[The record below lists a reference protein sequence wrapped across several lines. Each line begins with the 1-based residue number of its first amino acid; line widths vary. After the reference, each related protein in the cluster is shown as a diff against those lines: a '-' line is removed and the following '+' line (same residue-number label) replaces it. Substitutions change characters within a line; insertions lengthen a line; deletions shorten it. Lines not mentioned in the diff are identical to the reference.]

1 MIPTEVQRIQFRH
14 DTLGNWFT
22 YNPILEVGEPAYE
35 TDTGKIKYGNGVD
48 RWRDLPY
55 AVGAAGP
62 AGPTGA
68 PGPAGPPGADGAVG
82 PAGPQGPIGPDGHPN
97 SLAVGTVTTGPTAAA
112 TITGT
117 APNQTVNFVFEKG
130 PKGDTGLTGT
140 QGIQGPAGPTGPAGA
155 VGPAGPQGIQGP
167 KGDAAGINLKG
178 EASAWP
184 PATNPVADDL
194 WLMPYPLPAGTP
206 AGYNPGDGAHYTG
219 VSWINVGPIRGPQGP
234 QGVAGPAGSTGP
246 AGATGPAGP
255 VGPEGQRGPTGPQGL
270 QGPAGDPNIL
280 TVNATIPVIPSEL
293 PHVVVNGS
301 SPNQSLDFYLPTPYI
316 PTMTIGTVTEGSP
329 ASASITGSAP
339 NFVLNLV
346 IPAGGSAPPTGTTV
360 FTINPQS
367 ASKIEGESVT
377 FNAEATSTDGQIV
390 YSWEKSTDGVAWT
403 TIAGSG
409 TNTLTLTSVTI
420 AGDVGQYR
428 CVATTAST
436 QAKSVPATL
445 QVSTKPPADGS
456 SWEHHYVRSHG
467 MTRFCNGNHYLLPY
481 RSADGR
487 NWELLSGI
495 GSSAPEN
502 QQCLFGKG
510 MYYTGYARSTDG
522 TSFVPSNPDT
532 YTWDGTQW
540 ISYVPFRGGE
550 FMLTGY
556 KQGTYR
562 PGDPAPVTTYSAWKM
577 ANGIDYYPF
586 TLTGAFIKT
595 LKHYPGPVMWI
606 GVGQVTESSDYEIM
620 TSPTGAAWTS
630 TGIRVKAASTPNQV
644 DMCYTDDPAMPAKCV
659 CVTAG
664 DKCWTSADGL
674 SWQARTM
681 PAVADWSAVTF
692 GNGLFMAVAENSK
705 AVATSPDGVNWTMKL
720 TLPEADKWRGLSFG
734 NGFFLASSAFPTNT
748 LDLNVARSG

>member
-68 PGPAGPPGADGAVG
+68 PGPAGPSGAAGAVG

-140 QGIQGPAGPTGPAGA
+140 QGIQGPAGPAGPAGA

-178 EASAWP
+178 EATAWP

-194 WLMPYPLPAGTP
+194 WLMPYPLPSGTP

-255 VGPEGQRGPTGPQGL
+255 EGPEGPRGPTGPQGL
-270 QGPAGDPNIL
+270 QGPAGAPNIL

-301 SPNQSLDFYLPTPYI
+301 SPNQSLDFYLPAPYI

-329 ASASITGSAP
+329 ASASITGTAP

-346 IPAGGSAPPTGTTV
+346 IPAGGSAPPTGTTI

-377 FNAEATSTDGQIV
+377 FNADATSTDGQIV
-390 YSWEKSTDGVAWT
+390 YSWEKSDDSGVTWT
-403 TIAGSG
+403 LISGSG
-409 TNTLTLTSVTI
+409 NKSLTLPSVSLS
-420 AGDVGQYR
+420 DNNYLFR
-428 CVATTAST
+428 CIATTANT

-445 QVSTKPPADGS
+445 QVAAKPPADGT
-456 SWEHHYVRSHG
+456 SWEHLYVRSHG
-467 MTRFCNGNHYLLPY
+467 LARFGNGYHYLLPY
-481 RSADGR
+481 RSADAR
-487 NWELLSGI
+487 TWQPLVGI
-495 GSSAPEN
+495 GSLAVEQ
-502 QQCLFGKG
+502 QQCLYGNS

-522 TSFVPSNPDT
+522 VDFVPTHPGSSEWDT
-532 YTWDGTQW
+532 TNW
-540 ISYVPFRGGE
+540 ISFVPFRGGE
-550 FMLTGY
+550 FMITGNRV
-556 KQGTYR
+556 GTYR
-562 PGDPAPVTTYSAWKM
+562 PGDPPPTVTYRAWKM
-577 ANGIDYYPF
+577 SNGFDYYSF
-586 TLTGAFIKT
+586 TLTGAVINT
-595 LKHYPGPVMWI
+595 LKHFPGPNMWVGI
-606 GVGQVTESSDYEIM
+606 GQVTEGSDYEIM
-620 TSPTGAAWTS
+620 YSPTGAVWT
-630 TGIRVKAASTPNQV
+630 TTNVRMKAASHPGMV
-644 DMCYTDDPAMPAKCV
+644 DICYCDDPAVPVKCV
-659 CVTAG
+659 AVGPGNSAY
-664 DKCWTSADGL
+664 TSVDGMTWIRRNL
-674 SWQARTM
+674 
-681 PAVADWSAVTF
+681 PVGDWSAVTY
-692 GNGLFMAVAENSK
+692 GNGRFMAIAANSK
-705 AVATSPDGVNWTMKL
+705 AVCTSPDGITWSMLL
-720 TLPEADKWRGLSFG
+720 TLPEAENWRGLSFG
-734 NGFFLASSAFPTNT
+734 NGFFLASSVYPSST
-748 LDLNVARSG
+748 LDKNIARSG